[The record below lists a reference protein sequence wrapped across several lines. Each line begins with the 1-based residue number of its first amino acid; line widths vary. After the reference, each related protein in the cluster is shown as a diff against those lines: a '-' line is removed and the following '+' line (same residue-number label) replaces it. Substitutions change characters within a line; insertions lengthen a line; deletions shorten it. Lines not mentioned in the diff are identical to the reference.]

1 MYLSKT
7 RRNFIPENKEQ
18 KATPIT
24 AETKKSTEPTKAEES
39 KSPTGQKA
47 KTTQEVTKPTG
58 EAKPAPATEAK
69 KPLEAPKPAPSTQ
82 APTPPVDQKKVTKA
96 PKSPGDAK
104 APAAAEANQVLAE
117 ALEHA
122 SPVPIHYEPPA
133 NPNAKGCYSHL
144 ERRVY
149 VRPGMSEAQ
158 TFKTMLHEVSHAK
171 LHALPVENGVVTG
184 LPEQDRRTREIEAE
198 SVAYAGTAGGLDQ
211 IWGRR

>member
-1 MYLSKT
+1 M
-7 RRNFIPENKEQ
+7 PENKEQ

-96 PKSPGDAK
+96 PKSPGDAN
-104 APAAAEANQVLAE
+104 PVQLRVLHGRKE
-117 ALEHA
+117 I
-122 SPVPIHYEPPA
+122 SKYI
-133 NPNAKGCYSHL
+133 
-144 ERRVY
+144 
-149 VRPGMSEAQ
+149 PG
-158 TFKTMLHEVSHAK
+158 L
-171 LHALPVENGVVTG
+171 LPGY
-184 LPEQDRRTREIEAE
+184 P
-198 SVAYAGTAGGLDQ
+198 
-211 IWGRR
+211 GRIQ